1 MNDNIVTYTGVRYS
15 LLNPRTEDVRLEDVA
30 HHPSNTCRYTGA
42 VRKFYSVAQH
52 SWHVSFLCHP
62 DYALEGLM
70 HDSPEAYITD
80 VSGPLKH
87 TSIMS
92 GYRDLE
98 EVHYGVICS
107 ALDIS
112 TYRHPSIKEAD
123 LRMYFTE
130 VRDLMPPHPEW
141 EITTNEGTAAKSNPY
156 EFTINPVP
164 PEVAE
169 RLFLARYHELKNRR

>member
-15 LLNPRTEDVRLEDVA
+15 LLNPRVEDVRIEDIA
-30 HHPSNTCRYTGA
+30 HHLSNICRYTGA
-42 VRKFYSVAQH
+42 CRKFYSVAQH
-52 SWHVSFLCHP
+52 SWHVSFLCDP
-62 DYALEGLM
+62 ECAIEGLN
-70 HDSPEAYITD
+70 HDSTEAYLTD

-87 TSIMS
+87 THIMS

-98 EVHYGVICS
+98 KEHHGIICT

-112 TYRHPSIKEAD
+112 PYMHPSIKEAD

-156 EFTINPVP
+156 EFVINPLP
-164 PEVAE
+164 PETAE
-169 RLFLARYHELKNRR
+169 RLFLSRYYELKNSR